1 MSRAASRATLH
12 DKKGESMKTRNTS
25 LQRGEPSRG
34 IRITR
39 RDFLKIGGTGL
50 AGATL
55 LGAVP
60 GCGVFQEGGGQQ
72 GGGGGGNSI
81 SVWMGDN
88 VRDLNSTTTTD
99 SASTQILDNVMEG
112 LHRLD
117 PDENPVPAQAESV
130 EVSDDGLTYT
140 FTLRDGIKWSNGDPV
155 TSQDFKYAWLRAV
168 DPDTAGQYSYILTT
182 FIKGADEFNT
192 GKGSAEDVAIETP
205 DDKTLRVTLVGPS
218 PFWLGL
224 TSFFTY
230 YPQNQKFVEEQSEQY
245 AQNADA
251 LIYNGPYTLTQF
263 ESTQGATVVKNEDYW
278 DAENVAIQKVEM
290 PIIKETDTGV
300 NLYQSGELDNV
311 EIEGEYVTEYRG
323 SPDFYAQSFFVTWY
337 LVPQL
342 SMPIFQNKNILRA
355 FQMSFDTQALV
366 NKILN
371 NGSEA
376 ATGYIP
382 IGMAGPGDETFRE
395 AQGPVTPEYDPEQ
408 AKELFQK
415 GVEEVGENPTIEY
428 LSYDDSLS
436 RDLATFLQQEWNKMG
451 AKITVN
457 VQPFDRAL
465 DLQSS
470 GDFQLSQQ
478 GWIADYNDP
487 MTFLDLFEPGS
498 PYNTSNYENE
508 RYGQLISDAREEP
521 DEAARMKMLLEA
533 ERILV
538 EEDAAIGPI
547 YFEGESYLLRPSIKN
562 WVNHKYG
569 GGIDLKWWKLE
580 G

>member
-1 MSRAASRATLH
+1 MRIERVGTEGMS
-12 DKKGESMKTRNTS
+12 GV
-25 LQRGEPSRG
+25 
-34 IRITR
+34 IRISR

-50 AGATL
+50 AGAAL
-55 LGAVP
+55 LGTA
-60 GCGVFQEGGGQQ
+60 GCGVFQQGGGQQQ
-72 GGGGGGNSI
+72 GGGGNS
-81 SVWMGDN
+81 VAVNLGDV
-88 VRDLNSTTTTD
+88 VRDLDSTTTTD
-99 SASTQILDNVMEG
+99 SASTNILDNVMEG

-117 PDENPVPAQAESV
+117 PDDNPVPGQAESV
-130 EVSDDGLTYT
+130 DISEDGLTYT

-155 TSQDFKYAWLRAV
+155 TSQDFKYAWLRAL
-168 DPDTAGQYSYILTT
+168 DPDTAGQYAYILST

-230 YPQNQKFVEEQSEQY
+230 LPQNQKFVEQQGEQY
-245 AQNADA
+245 AQNAKA
-251 LIYNGPYTLTQF
+251 LIYNGPYTLTDF
-263 ESTQGATVVKNEDYW
+263 ESTQGATLVKNEDYW
-278 DAENVAIQKVEM
+278 DAGNVDLQKVEYK
-290 PIIKETDTGV
+290 IVKETDTGV
-300 NLYQSGELDNV
+300 NLYESGELDEH
-311 EIEGEYVTEYRG
+311 EIEAEYVTEYKG
-323 SPDFYAQSFFVTWY
+323 TPDFWSQTYFVTWY

-355 FQMSFDTQALV
+355 FQMGFNGQALAD
-366 NKILN
+366 KILN

-376 ATGYIP
+376 ATGYVP
-382 IGMAGPGDETFRE
+382 KGVAGPGNQTFRE
-395 AQGPVTPEYDPEQ
+395 AQGPVQPEYDPEQ

-428 LSYDDSLS
+428 LCYDTSLD
-436 RDLATFLQQEWNKMG
+436 RDVATFLQQEFNKMG

-457 VQPFDRAL
+457 SQPFDRAL
-465 DLQSS
+465 DLQAA
-470 GDFQLSQQ
+470 GNFQLSLQ

-498 PYNTSNYENE
+498 SFNTSNYKNE
-508 RYGQLISDAREEP
+508 RYGQLISDAREETDP
-521 DEAARMKMLLEA
+521 SRRMDMLLEA

-538 EEDAAIGPI
+538 EEDAATAGV
-547 YFEGESYLLRPSIKN
+547 YFEGEAHLVRPSLQKSY
-562 WVNHKYG
+562 VDHRYG
-569 GGIDLKWWKLE
+569 GGYDIKWWKLE

>member
-1 MSRAASRATLH
+1 MRIARVGTEGMSGA
-12 DKKGESMKTRNTS
+12 
-25 LQRGEPSRG
+25 
-34 IRITR
+34 IRISR

-50 AGATL
+50 AGAAL
-55 LGAVP
+55 LGTA
-60 GCGVFQEGGGQQ
+60 GCSVFQQGGGQQQ
-72 GGGGGGNSI
+72 GGGGNS
-81 SVWMGDN
+81 VAVNLGDV
-88 VRDLNSTTTTD
+88 VRDLDSTTTTD
-99 SASTQILDNVMEG
+99 SASTNILDNVMEG

-117 PDENPVPAQAESV
+117 PDDNPVPGQAESFDIS
-130 EVSDDGLTYT
+130 EDGLTYT

-155 TSQDFKYAWLRAV
+155 TSQDFKYAWLRAL
-168 DPDTAGQYSYILTT
+168 DPDTAGQYAYILST

-230 YPQNQKFVEEQSEQY
+230 LPQNQKFVEQQGEQY
-245 AQNADA
+245 AQNAKA
-251 LIYNGPYTLTQF
+251 LIYNGPYTLTDF
-263 ESTQGATVVKNEDYW
+263 ESTQGATLVKNEDYW
-278 DAENVAIQKVEM
+278 DAGNVDLQKVEYK
-290 PIIKETDTGV
+290 IVKETDTGV
-300 NLYQSGELDNV
+300 NLYESGELDEH
-311 EIEGEYVTEYRG
+311 EIEAEYVTEYKG
-323 SPDFYAQSFFVTWY
+323 TPDFWSQTYFVTWY

-355 FQMSFDTQALV
+355 FQMGFNGQALAD
-366 NKILN
+366 KILN

-376 ATGYIP
+376 ATGYVP
-382 IGMAGPGDETFRE
+382 KGVAGPGNQTFRE
-395 AQGPVTPEYDPEQ
+395 AQGPVQPEYDPEQ

-428 LSYDDSLS
+428 LCYDTSLD
-436 RDLATFLQQEWNKMG
+436 RDVATFLQQEFNKMG

-457 VQPFDRAL
+457 SQPFDRAL
-465 DLQSS
+465 DLQAA
-470 GDFQLSQQ
+470 GNFQLSLQ

-498 PYNTSNYENE
+498 SFNTSNYKNE
-508 RYGQLISDAREEP
+508 RYGQLISDAREETDP
-521 DEAARMKMLLEA
+521 SRRMDMLLEA

-538 EEDAAIGPI
+538 EEDAATAGV
-547 YFEGESYLLRPSIKN
+547 YFEGEAHLVRPSLQKSF
-562 WVNHKYG
+562 VEHRYG
-569 GGIDLKWWKLE
+569 GGYDIKWWKLE

>member
-1 MSRAASRATLH
+1 VKARRVLLA
-12 DKKGESMKTRNTS
+12 
-25 LQRGEPSRG
+25 RGDSPG
-34 IRITR
+34 AIRISR

-55 LGAVP
+55 LGALP
-60 GCGVFQEGGGQQ
+60 GCGVFSQGSGGQ

-81 SVWMGDN
+81 AINLGDN
-88 VRDLNSTTTTD
+88 VRDLDSTTTTD

-112 LHRLD
+112 LHRLG
-117 PDENPVPAQAESV
+117 PDESPVPAQAESV
-130 EVSDDGLTYT
+130 DISDDGLTYT
-140 FTLRDGIKWSNGDPV
+140 FKLRDGLKWSNGDPV
-155 TSQDFKYAWLRAV
+155 TSQDFKYAWLRAL
-168 DPDTAGQYSYILTT
+168 DPDTAGQYAYILST
-182 FIKGADEFNT
+182 FIEGADEFNT

-230 YPQNQKFVEEQSEQY
+230 YPQNQKFVEQQGDQY
-245 AQNADA
+245 AQNAGA

-263 ESTQGATVVKNEDYW
+263 EATDSATLVKNKDYW
-278 DAENVAIQKVEM
+278 AAGDVDIQKVEM
-290 PIIKETDTGV
+290 PIVKETDTAV
-300 NLYQSGELDNV
+300 NLYDSGELDET
-311 EIEGEYVTEYRG
+311 EIDSEYVNEYKG
-323 SPDFYAQSFFVTWY
+323 TPDFTSYPLFVSWY

-355 FQMSFDTQALV
+355 FQMSFDGDALV

-371 NGSEA
+371 NGSVA
-376 ATGYIP
+376 ATGYVP
-382 IGMAGPGDETFRE
+382 IGVAGPGNKTFRE
-395 AQGPVTPEYDPEQ
+395 AQGPVQPEYDPEQ

-428 LSYDDSLS
+428 LTYDDSVS
-436 RDLATFLQQEWNKMG
+436 RDIATFLQQEWKKMG
-451 AKITVN
+451 AKIKVA

-470 GDFQLSQQ
+470 GNFQLSLQ

-498 PYNTSNYENE
+498 AFNTSNYENE
-508 RYGQLISDAREEP
+508 RYGQLISGAREEA
-521 DEAARMKMLLEA
+521 DEARRMDMLLEA

-538 EEDAAIGPI
+538 EEDMGATGV
-547 YFEGESYLLRPSIKN
+547 YFEGEVHLVRPTIKN
-562 WVNHKYG
+562 YVDHKYG
-569 GGIDLKWWKLE
+569 GGVDLRWWTLE

>member
-1 MSRAASRATLH
+1 MRIARVGTEGMSGA
-12 DKKGESMKTRNTS
+12 
-25 LQRGEPSRG
+25 
-34 IRITR
+34 IRISR

-50 AGATL
+50 AGAAL
-55 LGAVP
+55 LGTA
-60 GCGVFQEGGGQQ
+60 GCSVFQQGGGQQQ
-72 GGGGGGNSI
+72 GGGGNS
-81 SVWMGDN
+81 VAVNLGDV
-88 VRDLNSTTTTD
+88 VRDLDSTTTTD
-99 SASTQILDNVMEG
+99 SASTNILDNVMEG

-117 PDENPVPAQAESV
+117 PDDNPVPGQAESV
-130 EVSDDGLTYT
+130 DISEDGLTYT

-155 TSQDFKYAWLRAV
+155 TSQDFKYAWLRAL
-168 DPDTAGQYSYILTT
+168 DPDTAGQYAYILST

-230 YPQNQKFVEEQSEQY
+230 LPQNQKFVEQQGEQY
-245 AQNADA
+245 AQNAKA
-251 LIYNGPYTLTQF
+251 LIYNGPYTLTDF
-263 ESTQGATVVKNEDYW
+263 ESTQGATLVKNEDYW
-278 DAENVAIQKVEM
+278 DAGNVDLQKVEYK
-290 PIIKETDTGV
+290 IVKETDTGV
-300 NLYQSGELDNV
+300 NLYESGELDEH
-311 EIEGEYVTEYRG
+311 EIEAEYVTEYKG
-323 SPDFYAQSFFVTWY
+323 TPDFWSQTYFVTWY

-355 FQMSFDTQALV
+355 FQMGFNGQALAD
-366 NKILN
+366 KILN

-376 ATGYIP
+376 ATGYVP
-382 IGMAGPGDETFRE
+382 KGVAGPGNQTFRE
-395 AQGPVTPEYDPEQ
+395 AQGPVQPEYDPEQ

-428 LSYDDSLS
+428 LCYDTSLD
-436 RDLATFLQQEWNKMG
+436 RDVATFLQQEFNKMG

-457 VQPFDRAL
+457 SQPFDRAL
-465 DLQSS
+465 DLQAA
-470 GDFQLSQQ
+470 GNFQLSLQ

-498 PYNTSNYENE
+498 SFNTSNYKNE
-508 RYGQLISDAREEP
+508 RYGQLISDAREETDP
-521 DEAARMKMLLEA
+521 SRRMDMLLEA

-538 EEDAAIGPI
+538 EEDAATAGV
-547 YFEGESYLLRPSIKN
+547 YFEGEAHLVRPSLQKSY
-562 WVNHKYG
+562 VEHRYG
-569 GGIDLKWWKLE
+569 GGYDIKWWKLE

>member
-1 MSRAASRATLH
+1 VKARRVLLAG
-12 DKKGESMKTRNTS
+12 GETP
-25 LQRGEPSRG
+25 GA
-34 IRITR
+34 IRISR

-55 LGAVP
+55 LGALP
-60 GCGVFQEGGGQQ
+60 GCGVFSEGGGGQ

-81 SVWMGDN
+81 AVNLGDV
-88 VRDLNSTTTTD
+88 VRDLDSTTTTD
-99 SASTQILDNVMEG
+99 SASTNILDNVMEG

-117 PDENPVPAQAESV
+117 PDEKPVPGQAESYDI
-130 EVSDDGLTYT
+130 SDDGLTYT
-140 FTLRDGIKWSNGDPV
+140 FTLRDDIKWSNGDPV
-155 TSQDFKYAWLRAV
+155 TSHDFKYAWLRALH
-168 DPDTAGQYSYILTT
+168 PDTAGQYAYILST
-182 FIKGADEFNT
+182 FIKGASEFNA
-192 GKGSAEDVAIETP
+192 GDGSAEDVAIETP

-230 YPQNQKFVEEQSEQY
+230 LPQNQKFVEQQGEQY
-245 AQNADA
+245 AQNAEA

-263 ESTQGATVVKNEDYW
+263 ESTQGATLVKNEDYW
-278 DAENVAIQKVEM
+278 DAENVDLQEVEYK
-290 PIIKETDTGV
+290 IVKETDTGV
-300 NLYQSGELDNV
+300 NLYESGELDEF
-311 EIEGEYVTEYRG
+311 EIEAEYVTEYKDT
-323 SPDFYAQSFFVTWY
+323 PDFWSQTYFVSWY

-355 FQMSFDTQALV
+355 FQMGFDGQALA

-376 ATGYIP
+376 ATGYVPEGI
-382 IGMAGPGDETFRE
+382 AGPGDQTFRE
-395 AQGPVTPEYDPEQ
+395 AQGPVQPAYDPEQ

-428 LSYDDSLS
+428 LTYDTSLD
-436 RDLATFLQQEWNKMG
+436 RDIATFLQQEFNKMG

-457 VQPFDRAL
+457 SQPFDRAL
-465 DLQSS
+465 DLQAS
-470 GDFQLSQQ
+470 GDFQLSMQ

-498 PYNTSNYENE
+498 SFNTSNYENE
-508 RYGQLISDAREEP
+508 RYGQLISDAREEVDP
-521 DEAARMKMLLEA
+521 ARRMDMLLEA

-538 EEDAAIGPI
+538 EDDAATAGV
-547 YFEGESYLLRPSIKN
+547 YFEGEAHLVRPALQEN
-562 WVNHKYG
+562 YVDHRYG
-569 GGIDLKWWKLE
+569 GGFDIKWWKLE

>member
-1 MSRAASRATLH
+1 MRIARVGTEGMSGA
-12 DKKGESMKTRNTS
+12 
-25 LQRGEPSRG
+25 
-34 IRITR
+34 IRISR

-50 AGATL
+50 AGAAL
-55 LGAVP
+55 LGTA
-60 GCGVFQEGGGQQ
+60 GCSVFQQGGGQQQ
-72 GGGGGGNSI
+72 GGGGNS
-81 SVWMGDN
+81 VAVNLGDV
-88 VRDLNSTTTTD
+88 VRDLDSTTTTD
-99 SASTQILDNVMEG
+99 SASTNILDNVMEG

-117 PDENPVPAQAESV
+117 PDDNPVPGQAESFDIS
-130 EVSDDGLTYT
+130 EDGLTYT

-155 TSQDFKYAWLRAV
+155 TSQDFKYAWLRAL
-168 DPDTAGQYSYILTT
+168 DPDTAGQYAYILST

-230 YPQNQKFVEEQSEQY
+230 LPQNQKFVEQQGEQY
-245 AQNADA
+245 AQNAKA
-251 LIYNGPYTLTQF
+251 LIYNGPYTLTDF
-263 ESTQGATVVKNEDYW
+263 ESTQGATLVKNEDYW
-278 DAENVAIQKVEM
+278 DAGNVDLQKVEYK
-290 PIIKETDTGV
+290 IVKETDTGV
-300 NLYQSGELDNV
+300 NLYESGELDEH
-311 EIEGEYVTEYRG
+311 EIEAEYVTEYKG
-323 SPDFYAQSFFVTWY
+323 TPDFWSQTYFVTWY

-355 FQMSFDTQALV
+355 FQMGFNGQALAD
-366 NKILN
+366 KILN

-376 ATGYIP
+376 ATGYVP
-382 IGMAGPGDETFRE
+382 KGVAGPGNQTFRE
-395 AQGPVTPEYDPEQ
+395 AQGPVQPEYDPEQ

-428 LSYDDSLS
+428 LCYDTSLD
-436 RDLATFLQQEWNKMG
+436 RDVATFLQQEFNKMG

-457 VQPFDRAL
+457 SQPFDRAL
-465 DLQSS
+465 DLQAA
-470 GDFQLSQQ
+470 GNFQLSLQ

-498 PYNTSNYENE
+498 SFNTSNYKNE
-508 RYGQLISDAREEP
+508 RYGQLISDAREETDP
-521 DEAARMKMLLEA
+521 SRRMDMLLEA

-538 EEDAAIGPI
+538 EEDAATAGV
-547 YFEGESYLLRPSIKN
+547 YFEGEAHLVRPSLQKSY
-562 WVNHKYG
+562 VEHRYG
-569 GGIDLKWWKLE
+569 GGYDIKWWKLE